1 METAHI
7 LTSRQQSIR
16 RSLVAIG
23 FSVSDRSWVQ
33 DDGLRLWHCAKLIDG
48 VERDFSVNLSTGR
61 LIGWGCGTVV
71 TLSELQQSNNLSN
84 GVAAVSRPDR
94 HVSKPDRAASVA
106 VPVAR
111 RQASLFD

>member
-1 METAHI
+1 METAHV

-16 RSLVAIG
+16 RSLIAIG
-23 FSVSDRSWVQ
+23 FSVSERSWVQ
-33 DDGLRLWHCAKLIDG
+33 EDGLRLWHCAKVIDG
-48 VERDFSVNLSTGR
+48 VEREFSVNLSTGR

-71 TLSELQQSNNLSN
+71 TLSELQQAGSVSK
-84 GVAAVSRPDR
+84 GFAAVSRPDR
-94 HVSKPDRAASVA
+94 KVSKPDRAASVA